1 MERDAEL
8 RIKGH
13 LYEISSLNDEV
24 IESRQ
29 GYPASEKGYRKTLD
43 SVLDISGVELMD
55 GIAAFIKE
63 YIQEHQERPANQ
75 TVRKEARSRVSKAG
89 YPADEYLNAA

>member
-13 LYEISSLNDEV
+13 LYEISSVNDEV
-24 IESRQ
+24 LESRQ
-29 GYPASEKGYRKTLD
+29 GYPASEEGYRRTLD
-43 SVLDISGVELMD
+43 SVMEIAGTDMMD
-55 GIAAFIKE
+55 EVAAYIKE

-75 TVRKEARSRVSKAG
+75 TVRKEAQSRVSKAG

>member
-29 GYPASEKGYRKTLD
+29 GYPASEQGYRKTLD

-75 TVRKEARSRVSKAG
+75 TVRKEAQSRVSKAG

>member
-29 GYPASEKGYRKTLD
+29 GYPASEQGYRKTLD